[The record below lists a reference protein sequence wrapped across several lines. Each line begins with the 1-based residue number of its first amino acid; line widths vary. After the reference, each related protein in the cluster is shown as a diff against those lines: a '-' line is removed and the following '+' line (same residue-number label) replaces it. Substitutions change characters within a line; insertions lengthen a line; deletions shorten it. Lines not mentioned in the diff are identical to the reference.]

1 MHHLLQDIGVAL
13 ILATVLGLLAQF
25 LRQPV
30 ILGYLLAGA
39 VAGPALGFGWVQDA
53 ASIEII
59 SEIGLILLLFVIGLE
74 MNLTELRAS
83 GKALLIAGLGQY
95 PLCVLLALPAFALIG
110 LPLWS
115 GGKDGLYLALVSG
128 LSSTAIVVKLLY
140 DKGDLDTL
148 PGRVTLGILLAQD
161 VFAILVLALQP
172 NFSEPSVLP
181 VVKTLGG
188 TAVLLAVGFL
198 VSRHLLSRLFAAIGR
213 SPEMVV
219 ATSLGWCAGVA
230 GLAGALGLSKE
241 LGALVAGLSI
251 SAFPYSVHV
260 TAKTLPLRDF
270 FLTLF
275 FVALGL
281 KIVQPTAAMAVP
293 LLVLVLVTM
302 LGRFVVL
309 HPLMALAGTGPRT
322 AFLAAI
328 NLGQVSEFGLVI
340 AAIGLSLGHIQ
351 ADTMAVVIYGMAIT
365 AVLSSY
371 GIRAGDR
378 LWSLLQSRLRLTRPE
393 DPVTTSVARGH
404 PVVILGCHRIAQ
416 ELLDVL
422 RHRDEE
428 LLRRVVVIDF
438 NPEMLARLE
447 AQGIAGRFGDL
458 SSPDTLHHLGLHH
471 AAVVIS
477 TVPDSLLKGTSNA
490 ALVEAI
496 RALAPQA
503 VVVATAETAAQATR
517 LREVGAAEILSP
529 HQLAGIAAADAI
541 DAASSGWPSMASKT
555 LLRST
560 PGV

>member
-1 MHHLLQDIGVAL
+1 MHHLLQDIGIAL

-148 PGRVTLGILLAQD
+148 SGRVTLGILLAQD

-172 NFSEPSVLP
+172 NFNEPSVLP
-181 VVKTLGG
+181 LLKTLGG
-188 TAVLLAVGFL
+188 TGLLLAVGFL
-198 VSRHLLSRLFAAIGR
+198 ASRHLLSRLFAAIGR

-281 KIVQPTAAMAVP
+281 KIVQPTAAMALP
-293 LLVLVLVTM
+293 LAVLVLVTM

-309 HPLMALAGTGPRT
+309 HPLLALAGAGPRT
-322 AFLAAI
+322 AFLAAV

-371 GIRAGDR
+371 GIRAGDY
-378 LWSLLQSRLRLTRPE
+378 LWSLVQGRLRLADEQPSTA
-393 DPVTTSVARGH
+393 SVARGH

-416 ELLDVL
+416 ELLEVL

-438 NPEMLARLE
+438 NPEMLARLQ

-490 ALVEAI
+490 VLVEAI

-503 VVVATAETAAQATR
+503 VVVATAETPAQAAR
-517 LREVGAAEILSP
+517 LREVGAVEVLSP